1 MKYTYEQPD
10 YLDANGVRHLVQE
23 LKQYILDILDGNIDI
38 TQYATKNEL
47 TQAVNSIDLSSYAKA
62 TDIPSLEGYA
72 DKAYVDN
79 AVANVATG
87 GEVDLSNYYTKQE
100 TYNKEEVVNLIP
112 DAITEQE
119 IQAMFTGYATETYV
133 DSAVSAIPATDLSNY
148 YTKEEVYTKTETDA
162 LIANNSGED
171 TSVDPEPTILGT
183 AYISGNTTLKAGFT
197 RTYTGSFL
205 DVDGNAVE
213 DVTGIWTI
221 SDCSFADSEFT
232 TKDITNTTIKL
243 GVDNE
248 DLIGETFTVTYSD
261 VDGKYTPASVTVEI
275 DSAF

>member
-171 TSVDPEPTILGT
+171 TSADPESTILGT
-183 AYISGNTTLKAGFT
+183 ANISGNTTLKAGFT

-205 DVDGNAVE
+205 DIDGNAVE
-213 DVTGIWTI
+213 DVTGVWTI
-221 SDCSFADSEFT
+221 SDCSFAESEFT
-232 TKDITNTTIKL
+232 TKDITEN
-243 GVDNE
+243 
-248 DLIGETFTVTYSD
+248 
-261 VDGKYTPASVTVEI
+261 
-275 DSAF
+275 